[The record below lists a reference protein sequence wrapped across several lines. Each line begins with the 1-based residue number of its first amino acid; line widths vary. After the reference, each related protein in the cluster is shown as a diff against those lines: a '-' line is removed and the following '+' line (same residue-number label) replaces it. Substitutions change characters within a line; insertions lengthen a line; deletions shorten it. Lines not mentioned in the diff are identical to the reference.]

1 MQLAKPV
8 GAQAAARKYDLIT
21 ALGSYALAQ
30 GKPQQRLV
38 LRLITLLTARY
49 NWVRDEL
56 MVGQREIA
64 SLWAC
69 DERTVKREMAKLRGL
84 GWLVVRRQGAR
95 GRVTDYRLDIE
106 RMLDTTRERWSA
118 VGPDFARRLVGSDSP
133 APPEIVPDQAEST
146 NVVSFRGS
154 LWGRARVVLQREDPV
169 MFGAWLNALG
179 EEGRAGGTLSLRA
192 PSRFHA
198 HYVQTH
204 MVERLLDVCRRL
216 EPGLEDIA
224 VLG

>member
-21 ALGSYALAQ
+21 ALGAFALAQ
-30 GKPQQRLV
+30 GKPQQKLV

-56 MVGQREIA
+56 TVGQREIA

-69 DERTVKREMAKLRGL
+69 DERTVKREMAKLRDL

-95 GRVTDYRLDIE
+95 GRVTEYRLDIA
-106 RMLDTTRERWSA
+106 RMLDGTRDHWQA
-118 VGPDFARRLVGSDSP
+118 VGPDFAQRLSGEGDQTAVVPFPTRPVP
-133 APPEIVPDQAEST
+133 APEGDT
-146 NVVSFRGS
+146 
-154 LWGRARVVLQREDPV
+154 LWARAGAVLLRDDATIW
-169 MFGAWLNALG
+169 GAWLAALR
-179 EEGRAGGTLSLRA
+179 EERCADGCLTLRA
-192 PSRFHA
+192 PNRFHA

-204 MVERLLDVCRRL
+204 LLERVALVCRGFDAGVAQVRIL
-216 EPGLEDIA
+216 A
-224 VLG
+224 